1 MTATVPCP
9 AVKDHLRQ
17 LVEANDPDALLR
29 AVDGL
34 VSSRDWETLHHLQML
49 CREAVERGKQL
60 WSVADHI
67 DYRLALEAP
76 PEWAG
81 PVVTESASRFLLG
94 PLPEVAAM
102 AHTWEEMEP
111 YIPAGPA
118 RAVFAH
124 ERVVRGE
131 DLRNAPGVD
140 PAAAEVPLVLET
152 WEPDYPVAEY
162 RSGRADFPTP
172 AIPALEVVELPG
184 PARRIEDRP
193 GVEALGALT
202 AAWTESSNGRIDVVA
217 VQGDA
222 AGAIA
227 ALGLRRAG
235 LTELTLPEAMAT
247 MAWTAA
253 SGGAYGRRRGAAAG
267 RFAAWWTVAA
277 LTDLLE
283 DWPLSGLDLSEA
295 GRELKWYAFSD
306 LFPTTGWSFHMAVED
321 PMHGLA
327 WAISAGDAA

>member
-1 MTATVPCP
+1 M
-9 AVKDHLRQ
+9 KDELRQ

-34 VSSRDWETLHHLQML
+34 VSSRDWEMLSHLQKL

-76 PEWAG
+76 AEWAG

-102 AHTWEEMEP
+102 SHTWDEMAP
-111 YIPAGPA
+111 HIPSGPA
-118 RAVFAH
+118 RPVFAQ

-131 DLRNAPGVD
+131 DLRGAAGLD
-140 PAAAEVPLVLET
+140 PDAFEVPLRVEP
-152 WEPDYPVAEY
+152 WEPDYPLAEY
-162 RSGRADFPTP
+162 RSDRADYPTP
-172 AIPALEVVELPG
+172 IIPALEVVDLPDRA
-184 PARRIEDRP
+184 ARIDDHQ
-193 GVEALGALT
+193 GVEALSAIT
-202 AAWTESSNGRIDVVA
+202 AAWTESSNGRVDVVA
-217 VQGDA
+217 VRGDA
-222 AGAIA
+222 LGAVA
-227 ALGLRRAG
+227 ALGLRRAAIA
-235 LTELTLPEAMAT
+235 ELTLPQAMAT
-247 MAWTAA
+247 IAWTAA

-283 DWPLSGLDLSEA
+283 DWPLTGLDLSEA

-306 LFPTTGWSFHMAVED
+306 LFPSTGWAFHMAVED
-321 PMHGLA
+321 PVHRLA
-327 WAISAGDAA
+327 WAIGAGDAA